1 MLRVRQ
7 LDSLLLYASE
17 ETICLVLHCTKGL
30 VQITCYFHEPVFLS
44 TKKGQNQQLVF
55 TVFCH
60 FLCRHLKGKDWQ
72 PSVDISELHFH
83 SSSKWKH
90 ELYSAEYGHVAKW
103 SKRKLTKINT
113 FKVPIHSSVFVFYST
128 GSWTFIFTTTSA
140 QLASTFQL
148 WILIQYKVIILLILD
163 HHTSPK
169 YILES

>member
-7 LDSLLLYASE
+7 LDSSLLYASE

-30 VQITCYFHEPVFLS
+30 VQITCYFHEPVFL
-44 TKKGQNQQLVF
+44 LVF

-128 GSWTFIFTTTSA
+128 STGSWTFIFTTTSA